1 MFAKAYLEITNQ
13 CNLNCHF
20 CPKTGRK
27 PGVLSVENFKILAEK
42 LRPHTDFLYLHVMGE
57 PLMHPQLG
65 AFLDMAHTMGFR
77 VILTT
82 NGTLLAK
89 QGDLLLS
96 APGLHKVN
104 ISLHALEGND
114 GVMTDY
120 LEHVGEF
127 AQKAQRQG
135 LLVSLRLWNLGT
147 GKHQGNQEILGYF
160 HGIFPED
167 WVENAKGYRLANRLF
182 LEWGEEFQWPSL
194 QGDNLGE
201 TCFCYGLRDQV
212 AVLCDGTVVPCCL
225 DHEGDLPLGN
235 LFEKSLEE
243 ILADDLATAIYTGFS
258 NRKATQELCQKCGYA
273 RRFS

>member
-1 MFAKAYLEITNQ
+1 MFAKAYLEISNQ

-27 PGVLSVENFKILAEK
+27 PGRLSVAEFEVLAKK
-42 LRPHTDFLYLHVMGE
+42 LRSHTDFLYFHVMGE
-57 PLMHPQLG
+57 PLMHPHLG
-65 AFLDMAHTMGFR
+65 EFLEIAHGLGFR

-82 NGTLLAK
+82 NGTLLPK
-89 QGDLLLS
+89 QGELLLAS
-96 APGLHKVN
+96 PGLHKVN

-114 GVMTDY
+114 NVMVDY
-120 LEHVGEF
+120 LEGVGAF
-127 AQKAQRQG
+127 AKKAQAQG

-147 GKHQGNQEILGYF
+147 GKHQGNENILGYF
-160 HGIFPED
+160 HSLFPQE
-167 WVENAKGYRLANRLF
+167 WVKNAKGYRLANRLF

-194 QGDNLGE
+194 HAENMGE
-201 TCFCYGLRDQV
+201 DCFCYGLRDQV

-235 LFEKSLEE
+235 LFDQDMDE
-243 ILADDLATAIYTGFS
+243 ILGSPLATAIYTGFS

-273 RRFS
+273 RRF